1 MIGSKHTEIVLICF
15 QLFSI
20 KIIISILKTFFFS
33 IQIVQP
39 YSPSHDRSLC
49 RQHQRRNGAQRHNR
63 TAHHIDDGQVEN
75 GAVPAQPAVRHD
87 SAQNR
92 EEVRQ
97 TGEAV
102 ECDGGVVIVVAQFA
116 RQIEHENGWGV
127 WGWRNMV

>member
-20 KIIISILKTFFFS
+20 KIIISILKTIFFS
-33 IQIVQP
+33 Q
-39 YSPSHDRSLC
+39 YKSPSPIRHDRSLC

-63 TAHHIDDGQVEN
+63 TAHHVDDGQVEN

-87 SAQNR
+87 GAQNR

-116 RQIEHENGWGV
+116 RQIEDENG
-127 WGWRNMV
+127 